1 MANWERKSSYL
12 LREIVKF
19 RTYIDSLTAS
29 QTLKNKIYADRE
41 ADESNNA
48 APSGSEP
55 AKLAKPAS
63 TAETNDGGNE
73 APAPAP
79 ASAPQPITT

>member
-29 QTLKNKIYADRE
+29 QTLKEKLYAEREAEEQCEEADAVRASPARE
-41 ADESNNA
+41 AD
-48 APSGSEP
+48 G
-55 AKLAKPAS
+55 AS
-63 TAETNDGGNE
+63 E
-73 APAPAP
+73 APK
-79 ASAPQPITT
+79 ASKPIAA

>member
-29 QTLKNKIYADRE
+29 QTLKDKLGAERE
-41 ADESNNA
+41 ATEKRLQEAEGGMVRAS
-48 APSGSEP
+48 P
-55 AKLAKPAS
+55 AK
-63 TAETNDGGNE
+63 EIDGANE
-73 APAPAP
+73 APK
-79 ASAPQPITT
+79 ASKPIAA